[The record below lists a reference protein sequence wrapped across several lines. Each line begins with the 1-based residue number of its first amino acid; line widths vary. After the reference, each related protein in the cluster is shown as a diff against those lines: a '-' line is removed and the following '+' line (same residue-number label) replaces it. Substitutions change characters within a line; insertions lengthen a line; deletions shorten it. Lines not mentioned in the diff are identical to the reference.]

1 MIQTFIINV
10 CNVRPN
16 SACHSKLC
24 NSKWP
29 QTFIMNVCNV
39 RPNNA
44 CHSTLCNSKWPK
56 TFIMSVYNVKQQA
69 EEGVTKKETMKMR
82 MCQND
87 INPLNV
93 MVSKIR
99 VTSPFS

>member
-1 MIQTFIINV
+1 
-10 CNVRPN
+10 
-16 SACHSKLC
+16 
-24 NSKWP
+24 
-29 QTFIMNVCNV
+29 MN
-39 RPNNA
+39 
-44 CHSTLCNSKWPK
+44 
-56 TFIMSVYNVKQQA
+56 VYNVKQQA

-93 MVSKIR
+93 MVSQIR